1 MVGTRRVVPGFVLG
15 AVVMVVIIAASP
27 IGRIGPLGAAGKAQL
42 CDRPAPPTQSGR
54 ATVAPGLNASKSPQ
68 QIALT
73 ISLFS
78 CSPARSTRGAGT
90 LKSAITIKAAQTC
103 ALLGRPHILTGK
115 TTIVWK
121 AEFTST
127 LAVSFSFS
135 GTSHNVTATGKVT
148 KGLFKNHP
156 FSGRFHFTEAVSGH
170 GGTPGNSDIAK
181 ACKNRTAPNRN
192 GRLSI
197 SGLTFV
203 TTKPFVIT

>member
-1 MVGTRRVVPGFVLG
+1 MIGTRRFVLV
-15 AVVMVVIIAASP
+15 AVVVIVAACP
-27 IGRIGPLGAAGKAQL
+27 LGPLGAAGKAQL

-54 ATVAPGLNASKSPQ
+54 ATIAPGLNASKSPQ

-90 LKSAITIKAAQTC
+90 LKSSITIKAAQTC
-103 ALLGRPHILTGK
+103 SLLSHPHILRGK
-115 TTIVWK
+115 TTIKWK
-121 AEFTST
+121 AEFTSSV
-127 LAVSFSFS
+127 AVYFSFS
-135 GTSHNVTATGKVT
+135 GTSHNVNATGKIT

-156 FSGRFHFTEAVSGH
+156 VSGRFHFTESVSGH
-170 GGTPGNSDIAK
+170 GGTPGNSDISK
-181 ACKNRTAPNRN
+181 ACKNKTAPNRN